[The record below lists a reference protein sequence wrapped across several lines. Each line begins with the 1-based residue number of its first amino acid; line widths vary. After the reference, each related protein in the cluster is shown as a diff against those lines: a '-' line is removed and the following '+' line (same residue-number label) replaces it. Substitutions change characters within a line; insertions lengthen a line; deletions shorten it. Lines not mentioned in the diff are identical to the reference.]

1 MHSRNYRISK
11 GCKSRV
17 KVDIQSFFLTDISF
31 CLMHSLLCCS
41 SDLSGNKI
49 TALAP
54 SLFNDLLALDH
65 L

>member
-1 MHSRNYRISK
+1 
-11 GCKSRV
+11 V